1 MAMKRIYKVFLLA
14 FCLLPCCATAHDF
27 MADSICYNIT
37 SEKYMTCEVTFC
49 SDYKPEN
56 VYNRFYKNVV
66 FVPEKVNY
74 NGKEYTVTAVG
85 NDAFSR
91 SDLLLSVV
99 LPNTIVSIGHGAF
112 SSCPNFK
119 SFTLPASVRVFDSW
133 AFSLMPS
140 LEYLAVEPGNELYDS
155 REGCN
160 AIIKTDSNVL
170 VTGCRTTIIP
180 DGVKVIANSAFI
192 SCFGHSGSNIEPV
205 TMVVPKSVEV
215 IEPQA
220 FTGFSS
226 LISVSF
232 SEGLKKIGYKAFA
245 GTALKSLLIPASV
258 EEICSDAFLGCDSLL
273 EIKVK
278 KGNKVYDSRKGCNAI
293 IESKT
298 DKLLLGCS
306 VTYIP
311 NGVKIIGEHA
321 FAKSRIEKLEI
332 PSSLEE
338 IETQAFFDCKNLKEI
353 VIPGNV
359 KKIGHDAFRASA
371 LERVVVQEGVE
382 SIGSSAFGNCRE
394 LRSVSLPASVRT
406 LGSEYSGIFTQS
418 RLLERV
424 TMGKGNERY
433 YCSAYVLIDKENGT
447 IIDGWGTMGR
457 CYIGNSF
464 ARSIVKKIGR
474 HAFYGHDLLAI
485 VVIPENVEEI
495 EYKAF
500 SGCEG
505 LRVIECEAKV
515 PPVLG
520 TDVFKSNLG
529 RTDRSLPLHERV
541 VVVVPTG
548 SLDAYRNA
556 PGWCEFKHIVEN

>member
-1 MAMKRIYKVFLLA
+1 MKSILLVFLWAL
-14 FCLLPCCATAHDF
+14 CLLPCSASAHDF
-27 MADSICYNIT
+27 MVDSICYNIT

-49 SDYKPEN
+49 SDPRPEN
-56 VYNRFYKNVV
+56 EPDNFYRNVV
-66 FVPEKVNY
+66 FVPEKVSY
-74 NGKEYTVTAVG
+74 TGKEYTVTAVG
-85 NDAFSR
+85 NDAFRR
-91 SDLLLSVV
+91 SDMLLSVV
-99 LPNTIVSIGHGAF
+99 LPNTIVSIGRSAF

-133 AFSLMPS
+133 AFALLPS
-140 LEYLAVEPGNELYDS
+140 LEYLAVEEGNELYDS

-160 AIIKTDSNVL
+160 AIIKTGSDALIV
-170 VTGCRTTIIP
+170 GCSTTRIP

-192 SCFGHSGSNIEPV
+192 SCFGHSGSKIGPV
-205 TMVVPKSVEV
+205 SLVIPKSVEV

-226 LISVSF
+226 LTSVSF
-232 SEGLKKIGYKAFA
+232 SEGLKRIENRAFA
-245 GTALKSLLIPASV
+245 GTALTYLLIPASV
-258 EEICSDAFLGCDSLL
+258 EEICPEAFQGCDLL
-273 EIKVK
+273 QTIKVK

-293 IESKT
+293 IESRT
-298 DKLLLGCS
+298 GRLLLGCS
-306 VTYIP
+306 ATSIP
-311 NGVKIIGEHA
+311 NGVKMIGEHA

-338 IETQAFFDCKNLKEI
+338 IEAHAFFNCKNLKEI
-353 VIPGNV
+353 VIPGTV

-382 SIGSSAFGNCRE
+382 SIGSSAFGSCRE

-406 LGSEYSGIFTQS
+406 LGDEYSGIFTES

-447 IIDGWGTMGR
+447 IIDGWGTMGE

-474 HAFYGHDLLAI
+474 HAFYGHDLLAS

-500 SGCEG
+500 GGCKG

-520 TDVFKSNLG
+520 TDVFKLNLG
-529 RTDRSLPLHERV
+529 RTDRSLSLHERV
-541 VVVVPTG
+541 VIVVPKG

-556 PGWCEFKHIVEN
+556 AGWKEFRNIVEE

>member
-1 MAMKRIYKVFLLA
+1 MKRILLVSLWVLS
-14 FCLLPCCATAHDF
+14 LLPCGAFAHDF
-27 MADSICYNIT
+27 VADSIAYNIT

-49 SDYKPEN
+49 SDSKPDN
-56 VYNRFYKNVV
+56 GPNRFYKNVV
-66 FVPEKVNY
+66 FVPEKVCY

-85 NDAFSR
+85 DDAFSR
-91 SDLLLSVV
+91 SDMLLSVV
-99 LPNTIVSIGHGAF
+99 LPNTVVSIGHSAF
-112 SSCPNFK
+112 SSCQNFK
-119 SFTLPASVRVFDSW
+119 SFTLPASVRELDNW
-133 AFSLMPS
+133 AFALLPS
-140 LEYLAVEPGNELYDS
+140 LEYLAVEEGNELYDS

-160 AIIKTDSNVL
+160 AIIKTDTDAL
-170 VTGCRTTIIP
+170 VVGCSTTRIP
-180 DGVKVIANSAFI
+180 DGVKVISNSAFI
-192 SCFGHSGSNIEPV
+192 SCFGRRGSDIEPV
-205 TMVVPKSVEV
+205 AMVIPKSVEV

-220 FTGFSS
+220 FTGFIS
-226 LISVSF
+226 LASVSF
-232 SEGLKKIGYKAFA
+232 SEGLKKIENRAFA
-245 GTALKSLLIPASV
+245 ATGIKSLLIPASV
-258 EEICSDAFLGCDSLL
+258 EEICPEAFHGCDSLQ

-338 IETQAFFDCKNLKEI
+338 IETQAFFDCKNMKEI

-382 SIGSSAFGNCRE
+382 SIGSSAFGSCRE

-406 LGSEYSGIFTQS
+406 LGSEYSGIFTES

-433 YCSAYVLIDKENGT
+433 YCSAYVLIDKVNGT
-447 IIDGWGTMGR
+447 IIDGWGTMGK

-520 TDVFKSNLG
+520 TDVFKLNYS
-529 RTDRSLPLHERV
+529 RIDRSLPLQERV
-541 VVVVPTG
+541 VLVVPAG
-548 SLDAYRNA
+548 SLEAYRNA
-556 PGWCEFKHIVEN
+556 PGWKDFRHMVEN